1 MNYKREVYLSAV
13 KTQLDTNIFNHSLA
27 LEACMSG
34 LYNYFKNNNL
44 LDINEPSKDE
54 WMLAGLI
61 HDIDF
66 SGDYKQ
72 FHPTK
77 TREVLSKF
85 NLEISDRI
93 YNTIQAHD
101 SRISGIK
108 CTKKLVDVKISS
120 VLKRLLHQ
128 PKFAS
133 GTRRDEVEMCSNPQG
148 LNLSL
153 EKFVEICLTSM
164 QKIAFDIGL

>member
-108 CTKKLVDVKISS
+108 CINKAEWSIFCADSLTGLIVAVALVYPTKKLVI
-120 VLKRLLHQ
+120 
-128 PKFAS
+128 
-133 GTRRDEVEMCSNPQG
+133 M
-148 LNLSL
+148 
-153 EKFVEICLTSM
+153 
-164 QKIAFDIGL
+164 